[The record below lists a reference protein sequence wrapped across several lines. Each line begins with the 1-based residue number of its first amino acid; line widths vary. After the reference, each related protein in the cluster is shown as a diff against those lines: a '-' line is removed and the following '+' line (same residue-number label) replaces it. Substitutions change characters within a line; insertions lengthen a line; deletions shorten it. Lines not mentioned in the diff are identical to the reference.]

1 MPLVGKENDM
11 ATKKESIE
19 PRTTPVKIET
29 GLVKKARIVASDKG
43 ITLSA
48 YLGGSLRTTVGRD
61 WSNIVRKMA
70 SEDDSN

>member
-1 MPLVGKENDM
+1 M